1 MEVRNIIMKVKE
13 KIIELRNLG
22 YSYNKIA
29 KETGCSKGT
38 ISYHCGEGQK
48 EKYKN
53 RLIKNRKTQ
62 HPLIGKIENFTLNI
76 KKNKTE
82 FKKIDKK
89 LKKIICQKLEAFS
102 GKYKKK
108 GHYNKMENFTFEEFM
123 NKIGEHPRCNL
134 TGRKINLLEGRT
146 YHLDHITPRSKGGN
160 NSLEN
165 CQLVCRDANQ
175 AKGDLTMEEFVQLCK
190 EVVNHNSN
198 ARTGIEPVT

>member
-1 MEVRNIIMKVKE
+1 MKVKE

-38 ISYHCGEGQK
+38 ISYHCGKGQK

-53 RLIKNRKTQ
+53 RLIKNRKIQ
-62 HPLIGKIENFTLNI
+62 HPLIGKIDNFSRI
-76 KKNKTE
+76 KKIKNE
-82 FKKIDKK
+82 FKKTVRN
-89 LKKIICQKLEAFS
+89 LKTILYQKIQCFS
-102 GKYKKK
+102 GKHRKK
-108 GHYNKMENFTFEEFM
+108 GKYNKMENFTTEELL
-123 NKIGEHPRCNL
+123 NKIGENPTCSL

-146 YHLDHITPRSKGGN
+146 YHLDHIIPRSKGGT

-175 AKGDLTMEEFVQLCK
+175 AKGTLTMEEFIQLCK
-190 EVVNHNSN
+190 EVVNHHK
-198 ARTGIEPVT
+198 